1 MTIANE
7 LTTKYPYNYFE
18 ENSRTYFLS
27 KCPIGKLPKICMDLP
42 ELDFNDKYLA
52 SMLIL

>member
-1 MTIANE
+1 MTTAEEFIS
-7 LTTKYPYNYFE
+7 KYPYHYFE
-18 ENSRTYFLS
+18 NKYGTELFSTTR
-27 KCPIGKLPKICMDLP
+27 IGKLPKICMDLP